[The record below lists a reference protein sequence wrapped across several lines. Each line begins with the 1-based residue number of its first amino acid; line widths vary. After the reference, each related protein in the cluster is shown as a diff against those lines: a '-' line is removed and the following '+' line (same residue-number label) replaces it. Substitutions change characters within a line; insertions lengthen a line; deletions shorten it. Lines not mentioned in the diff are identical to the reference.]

1 MISLT
6 SGLFGIYLQNNFES
20 WVSMILFVIY
30 SSIYFIFANN
40 YQYFKIIKSMILN
53 FLKKIIGQENSN
65 VTVNFEIELTASVL
79 AYEIARSDGEIT
91 DEELAVLMNEI
102 EKIANKVG
110 KSNEELLKIIE
121 IYSKDSISFHEFV
134 EDINNNY
141 TKQQKLDLLKFMWKM
156 AYADKRLDVDE
167 ERLIRRMAD
176 LIKIKDIEVLKLK
189 NLFRV

>member
-1 MISLT
+1 
-6 SGLFGIYLQNNFES
+6 
-20 WVSMILFVIY
+20 
-30 SSIYFIFANN
+30 
-40 YQYFKIIKSMILN
+40 
-53 FLKKIIGQENSN
+53 
-65 VTVNFEIELTASVL
+65 
-79 AYEIARSDGEIT
+79 
-91 DEELAVLMNEI
+91 MNEI

>member
-1 MISLT
+1 
-6 SGLFGIYLQNNFES
+6 
-20 WVSMILFVIY
+20 
-30 SSIYFIFANN
+30 
-40 YQYFKIIKSMILN
+40 MILN
-53 FLKKIIGQENSN
+53 FFKKDNPVKENSN

>member
-1 MISLT
+1 M
-6 SGLFGIYLQNNFES
+6 
-20 WVSMILFVIY
+20 M
-30 SSIYFIFANN
+30 
-40 YQYFKIIKSMILN
+40 LN
-53 FLKKIIGQENSN
+53 FFKKDNPVKENSN

>member
-1 MISLT
+1 
-6 SGLFGIYLQNNFES
+6 
-20 WVSMILFVIY
+20 
-30 SSIYFIFANN
+30 
-40 YQYFKIIKSMILN
+40 MILN
-53 FLKKIIGQENSN
+53 FFKKDNPDKEDSN
-65 VTVNFEIELTASVL
+65 VKVNFEIELTASVL
-79 AYEIARSDGEIT
+79 AYELARSDGEIT

>member
-1 MISLT
+1 
-6 SGLFGIYLQNNFES
+6 
-20 WVSMILFVIY
+20 
-30 SSIYFIFANN
+30 
-40 YQYFKIIKSMILN
+40 MILN
-53 FLKKIIGQENSN
+53 FFKKDNPDKEDSN
-65 VTVNFEIELTASVL
+65 VKVNFEIELTASVL
-79 AYEIARSDGEIT
+79 AYELARSDGEIT

-189 NLFRV
+189 NLYRV